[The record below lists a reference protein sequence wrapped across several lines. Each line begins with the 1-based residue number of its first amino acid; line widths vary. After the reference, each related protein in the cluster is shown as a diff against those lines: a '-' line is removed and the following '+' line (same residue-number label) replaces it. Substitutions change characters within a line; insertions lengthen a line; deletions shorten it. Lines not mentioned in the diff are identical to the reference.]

1 MTVIC
6 YTFTTSVPISYHFHL
21 LMVNIEHL
29 VACLVQEVFKVVF
42 ISQNYRVRLAE
53 RPGDVDT
60 KYHDKLNTSWG
71 QQETR
76 RIWLKY
82 FKCFPFNSK
91 CVLPTTSPF
100 GLVSHKVM
108 SPRRNQIGV
117 GEMFDILILFNRPQ
131 ECPHHQDIGS
141 VESAWKLV
149 ETFRWGEV

>member
-1 MTVIC
+1 MVKFSVVVTGHYWPESFFTQFLSYKILYVWLEEKVMTVIC
-6 YTFTTSVPISYHFHL
+6 YTFTTSVQVLYHFHL

-76 RIWLKY
+76 RI
-82 FKCFPFNSK
+82 
-91 CVLPTTSPF
+91 
-100 GLVSHKVM
+100 
-108 SPRRNQIGV
+108 
-117 GEMFDILILFNRPQ
+117 
-131 ECPHHQDIGS
+131 
-141 VESAWKLV
+141 
-149 ETFRWGEV
+149 